1 MPRSDSAGSA
11 DDALHR
17 LVRAMMGHDDGV
29 ATSLAQRVL
38 HSQIGREMSNDRQH
52 DLSSTWRRISR
63 KATDP
68 SCRADMEG
76 LYSQFERQCRDN
88 NNQDDNDLPP
98 KLLTVLTKLMGK
110 HIRPATNVVQP
121 TTTPKQNSVQ
131 PRNQPHHHP
140 HHHQP
145 KTRVPVVNNERQ
157 IREEKLELETEE
169 ALLLRECL
177 YSLQGIDGERIRYY
191 HKDSNLSSNKNWD
204 DAYDGIRIQS
214 PALTHSLLY
223 TGRVLETR
231 LGSGAMDALRVSGEA
246 GWLYNRIQSYIHEV
260 QQDES
265 KGVVARAFAGTLAE
279 ELREYHSLLT
289 QYESKLADLTLRQ
302 LLVDLRMPTSRLKI
316 LALLTDGLRHLS
328 GGHLLSALHQH
339 SLHGDTR
346 HANLV
351 QTILVAASRPWF
363 DILHLWTTQGVLSD
377 PHGEFFV
384 TEDVRVDDKHLWKD
398 KYCINKDQIPVG
410 ILETELVEPAFNVGK
425 GINFIRRCLHDGK
438 WTMQLRSE
446 YDDDTDDGLNG
457 DLGYRYKPY
466 VDGNPALEKTLLRA
480 NNLVHTHILKTL
492 KVENHMMEHFFAL
505 KQFLFLGQGDFFSAL
520 MEGLHTEFSGG
531 EPGVA
536 GIYKHSLLAIVEG
549 ALRSTNAKYLPQYV
563 LDRLQVELVMD
574 PDDEAYGMFGP
585 DRTPGAKNDDRR
597 TVWDIFMLDYQI
609 PDPLLAIVH
618 SAALDKYKM
627 VFSLLFGLK
636 KVEFML
642 NFTWRQ
648 SATLQHGLHTYAQYN
663 RIPTSTSKGY
673 TQASLLLRQISILR
687 QSMIHLIV
695 NLKSYLMFEVLEGGW
710 RRLESEIEA
719 AITLDEVIEA
729 HDRYLNGIVR
739 KSLLRT
745 DMEDIAQQQLAE
757 QVQTLLGITGEFCD
771 LQERLFHDAL
781 VAADIAAEKRVEAD
795 RRVEQGRWGFDSEQD
810 ITEEEDFFG
819 LADRGILRQVVQIS
833 EIYNQNALDLLRVL
847 GEKVNGTPED
857 LEEDQPDLDW
867 EDPTRYGML
876 SSRRV
881 ADLVDDDLDPQ
892 RFLIAQLDH
901 NNYYGAQA
909 GR

>member
-1 MPRSDSAGSA
+1 
-11 DDALHR
+11 
-17 LVRAMMGHDDGV
+17 
-29 ATSLAQRVL
+29 
-38 HSQIGREMSNDRQH
+38 
-52 DLSSTWRRISR
+52 
-63 KATDP
+63 
-68 SCRADMEG
+68 
-76 LYSQFERQCRDN
+76 
-88 NNQDDNDLPP
+88 
-98 KLLTVLTKLMGK
+98 
-110 HIRPATNVVQP
+110 
-121 TTTPKQNSVQ
+121 
-131 PRNQPHHHP
+131 
-140 HHHQP
+140 
-145 KTRVPVVNNERQ
+145 
-157 IREEKLELETEE
+157 
-169 ALLLRECL
+169 
-177 YSLQGIDGERIRYY
+177 
-191 HKDSNLSSNKNWD
+191 
-204 DAYDGIRIQS
+204 
-214 PALTHSLLY
+214 
-223 TGRVLETR
+223 
-231 LGSGAMDALRVSGEA
+231 
-246 GWLYNRIQSYIHEV
+246 
-260 QQDES
+260 
-265 KGVVARAFAGTLAE
+265 
-279 ELREYHSLLT
+279 
-289 QYESKLADLTLRQ
+289 
-302 LLVDLRMPTSRLKI
+302 
-316 LALLTDGLRHLS
+316 
-328 GGHLLSALHQH
+328 
-339 SLHGDTR
+339 
-346 HANLV
+346 
-351 QTILVAASRPWF
+351 
-363 DILHLWTTQGVLSD
+363 
-377 PHGEFFV
+377 
-384 TEDVRVDDKHLWKD
+384 
-398 KYCINKDQIPVG
+398 
-410 ILETELVEPAFNVGK
+410 
-425 GINFIRRCLHDGK
+425 
-438 WTMQLRSE
+438 
-446 YDDDTDDGLNG
+446 
-457 DLGYRYKPY
+457 
-466 VDGNPALEKTLLRA
+466 
-480 NNLVHTHILKTL
+480 
-492 KVENHMMEHFFAL
+492 
-505 KQFLFLGQGDFFSAL
+505 

-574 PDDEAYGMFGP
+574 PDDEAYGLFGP